1 VATRSPQ
8 PSTPPESSE
17 PAKCLLCVDDHPEVL
32 SIMGEFLRVFGYSV
46 LTAPSGQRGLQLL
59 HRNPVDAVILDYEMP
74 KMDGAELALR
84 IKSGWPELPVLMFT
98 GYPADVPEEVRKSV
112 NAFVVKGE
120 PADKLLQTLRNLL
133 PADGGG
139 VSTKPAGEVHG
150 NRNRRKSGSVAA
162 GSRRKVRRSA

>member
-1 VATRSPQ
+1 MATRSPQ
-8 PSTPPESSE
+8 PSVPPESSE
-17 PAKCLLCVDDHPEVL
+17 SAKCLLCVDDHPEVL

-98 GYPADVPEEVRKSV
+98 GYPADVPEEVRRSV
-112 NAFVVKGE
+112 NGFVVKGE

-133 PADGGG
+133 PADGG
-139 VSTKPAGEVHG
+139 VSRKPAGNANG
-150 NRNRRKSGSVAA
+150 SRNRRKSRSAA
-162 GSRRKVRRSA
+162 AASRRKVRRSA

>member
-1 VATRSPQ
+1 MATRSPQ
-8 PSTPPESSE
+8 PSIPPESSE

-59 HRNPVDAVILDYEMP
+59 QRNPVDAIILDYEMP

-98 GYPADVPEEVRKSV
+98 GYPADVPEEVRRSV

-120 PADKLLQTLRNLL
+120 PADKLLETLRKLL
-133 PADGGG
+133 PANGGG
-139 VSTKPAGEVHG
+139 VSKKPAGKVAG
-150 NRNRRKSGSVAA
+150 SRRRRKSRSAEPS
-162 GSRRKVRRSA
+162 SRRKVRRSA